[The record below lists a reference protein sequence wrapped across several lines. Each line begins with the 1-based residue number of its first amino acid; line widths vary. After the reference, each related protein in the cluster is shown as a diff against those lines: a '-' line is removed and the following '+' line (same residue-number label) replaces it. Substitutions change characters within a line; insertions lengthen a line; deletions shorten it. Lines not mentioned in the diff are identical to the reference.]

1 MPRLIALV
9 LLLVLGTLGLAACG
23 GSDVAEKGGDGEIVV
38 YSGRSEK
45 LVGELFE
52 QFERASGLKVQVRY
66 GGSAE
71 LAATMAEEGENT
83 PAELFFSQDAGALG
97 AVADE
102 GLLAELPA
110 ASLAKVDERWADP
123 ERRWI
128 GTSGRSRVVAYS
140 KERVEEAELPDSIF
154 AFTDPEWKGRIG
166 FPPPNASFQSFV
178 SAMRLEVG
186 DERTKAWLEGIKA
199 NEPTL
204 LDNNIQ
210 TEEAIA
216 AGEIDVG
223 FVNHYYVFELEI
235 EKPGFPVANHFLA
248 KGDPGALV
256 NVAGVGVVDRPQTE
270 DAQQLVDYLLGPEA
284 QRYFAEKTF
293 EYPLVDGVPA
303 PKGLPPIDGLQGPQ
317 IKLGD
322 LGDQLRST
330 LELLDEVGF
339 GT

>member
-1 MPRLIALV
+1 MRRLLFV
-9 LLLVLGTLGLAACG
+9 PLLLAALLGLAACG
-23 GSDVAEKGGDGEIVV
+23 GEGDDVAKGADGEIVV

-45 LVGELFE
+45 LVGELFK
-52 QFERASGLKVQVRY
+52 QFERDSGLNVEVRY

-71 LAATMAEEGENT
+71 LAATMAEEGGNT

-102 GLLAELPA
+102 ELLAPLPA
-110 ASLAKVDERWADP
+110 ATLGRVDKRWADP
-123 ERRWI
+123 EGRWV
-128 GTSGRSRVVAYS
+128 GTSGRSRVVAFS
-140 KERVEEAELPDSIF
+140 TERLREADIPDSIF
-154 AFTDPEWKGRIG
+154 DFTDPKWKGRIG

-199 NEPTL
+199 NDPTL
-204 LDNNIQ
+204 LTNNIQ

-256 NVAGVGVVDRPQTE
+256 NVAGVGVVDRPETT
-270 DAQQLVDYLLGPEA
+270 DAQKLADYLLGPEA

-293 EYPLVDGVPA
+293 EYPLVAGVPA
-303 PKGLPPIDGLQGPQ
+303 PDGLPPIEGLQGPG
-317 IKLGD
+317 IELGA

-339 GT
+339 GA

>member
-1 MPRLIALV
+1 MLRSFSVLLLIALCAV
-9 LLLVLGTLGLAACG
+9 GLSACG
-23 GSDVAEKGGDGEIVV
+23 GDDAAKGADGKLVV

-45 LVGELFE
+45 LVGELFK
-52 QFERASGLKVQVRY
+52 QFKRDSGLEVEVRY

-71 LAATMAEEGENT
+71 LAATMAEEGKNT

-102 GLLAELPA
+102 GLFTPLPEA
-110 ASLAKVDERWADP
+110 TLAKVDERWADP
-123 ERRWI
+123 QKRWV
-128 GTSGRSRVVAYS
+128 GTSGRSRVIAYS
-140 KERVEEAELPDSIF
+140 KERVEERDLPDSIF
-154 AFTDPEWKGRIG
+154 DFTDPKWKGRIG
-166 FPPPNASFQSFV
+166 FPPTNASFQSFV
-178 SAMRLEVG
+178 SAMRLEAG
-186 DERTKAWLEGIKA
+186 DARTKAWLEAIKA

-204 LDNNIQ
+204 LTNNIQ

-223 FVNHYYVFELEI
+223 FVNHYYVFELEA
-235 EKPGFPVANHFLA
+235 ETPGFPVANHFLK

-256 NVAGVGVVDRPQTE
+256 NVTGIGVVDRPETA
-270 DAQQLVDYLLGPEA
+270 DAQKLADYLLGPEA

-293 EYPLVDGVPA
+293 EYPLASGIDAPA
-303 PKGLPPIDGLQGPQ
+303 GLPPISGLQGPG

-322 LGDQLRST
+322 LGDKLRST